1 MNPQIS
7 IVVPLYNESE
17 IFSELIE
24 RLKKLI
30 EESEL
35 SIEVIM
41 VDDGSQDNTPEL
53 MKELS
58 LNNRNFNSVFLS
70 RNFGHQIALSAG
82 LKYASASEAVMIID
96 GDLQDPPELLNEFYK
111 LFKQGYDVVYA
122 IRKNRKENALK
133 KLAYKYYYKFQKR
146 VANIDIPLDSGDFSL
161 ISRKVVDI
169 IINMPE
175 ESRYIRGL
183 RTWAG
188 FKQTGFEYER
198 AGRLKGKT
206 KYNFKQ
212 LFKLA
217 FNGIFN
223 FSELPIKF
231 ITFLGIIT
239 TSLSLFYLGTVL
251 FKKIIWNSVPEGF
264 TAIIVSITLFGG
276 IQLICFGILGEYIVR
291 IFFQVKNRPHF
302 IVKDFIK
309 NNTPDIS
316 GQTDNT
322 K

>member
-96 GDLQDPPELLNEFYK
+96 GDL
-111 LFKQGYDVVYA
+111 V
-122 IRKNRKENALK
+122 
-133 KLAYKYYYKFQKR
+133 
-146 VANIDIPLDSGDFSL
+146 
-161 ISRKVVDI
+161 
-169 IINMPE
+169 
-175 ESRYIRGL
+175 L
-183 RTWAG
+183 RC
-188 FKQTGFEYER
+188 
-198 AGRLKGKT
+198 
-206 KYNFKQ
+206 
-212 LFKLA
+212 
-217 FNGIFN
+217 
-223 FSELPIKF
+223 
-231 ITFLGIIT
+231 
-239 TSLSLFYLGTVL
+239 V
-251 FKKIIWNSVPEGF
+251 
-264 TAIIVSITLFGG
+264 
-276 IQLICFGILGEYIVR
+276 GIL
-291 IFFQVKNRPHF
+291 
-302 IVKDFIK
+302 
-309 NNTPDIS
+309 
-316 GQTDNT
+316 
-322 K
+322 